1 VNVPHDVEAGR
12 TMDEAGR
19 MVWSRAPHLMK
30 HMTHD
35 QLRRLAAGDPQP
47 LDEVN
52 DQLARERER
61 EVSNAE
67 RRAREDQERR
77 ERARKMNSRYLSPRG
92 TDDLSSIDVPSSNG
106 KIPF

>member
-1 VNVPHDVEAGR
+1 
-12 TMDEAGR
+12 MDEAGR
-19 MVWSRAPHLMK
+19 QVWSKAPHLMK

-61 EVSNAE
+61 EVSNSE
-67 RRAREDQERR
+67 KRAREDQERR
-77 ERARKMNSRYLSPRG
+77 ERARKMNSRYLSPRS
-92 TDDLSSIDVPSSNG
+92 TDEVADLMPSNNG
-106 KIPF
+106 QAPHF

>member
-1 VNVPHDVEAGR
+1 
-12 TMDEAGR
+12 
-19 MVWSRAPHLMK
+19 MK

-61 EVSNAE
+61 EVSNSE
-67 RRAREDQERR
+67 KRAREDQERR
-77 ERARKMNSRYLSPRG
+77 DRARSMNSRYLSPRN
-92 TDDLSSIDVPSSNG
+92 DDPVDIMDPPSPNG
-106 KIPF
+106 HGKGPANFK